1 VTVSRECQ
9 AIIDYVESSGL
20 PYRVTS
26 VVRHPA
32 PGEKPTSYH
41 EQEGTDGDSLAVDFA
56 GVTPGVTPTTAAQ
69 MADIYRLFLLV
80 GAQLAELIHSGS
92 GIGEAIKNG
101 RLVEGAAVFGP
112 VTWPDH
118 RDHVHVA
125 VPKGTILKPLS
136 QALGTLEETMTDSPD
151 LPNIEGPLQLQILMD
166 QDGNA
171 TGYAIFSTKTGELH
185 GYGPGWKYF
194 GRSEDPTP

>member
-1 VTVSRECQ
+1 VTISRECQ

-20 PYRVTS
+20 PYRVTD
-26 VVRHPA
+26 VDG
-32 PGEKPTSYH
+32 PGHAKGSYH
-41 EQEGTDGDSLAVDFA
+41 YQGLAVDFA

-80 GAQLAELIHSGS
+80 GSQLAELIHSGA

-101 RLVEGAAVFGP
+101 RLVDGAAFFGP

-125 VPKGTILKPLS
+125 VPRGTILRPLS

-194 GRSEDPTP
+194 GRSEDPTPG